1 MDVARYPPARLL
13 IFTKT
18 PVPGEVK
25 TRLIPALG
33 AEGAARLQV
42 ELTRRFVDT
51 LMQERICPLELWVSP
66 DAQHPLFQDLN
77 DRHGIDIYRQQG
89 DDLGERMLHACIH
102 AAGRAE
108 RLLLVGTDCPDLT
121 AGVLARALDGLEHRD
136 AVLNPA
142 LDGGYVLLG
151 LRCPEPSLFHTMP
164 WGTDRVA
171 GITRERMRA
180 LAWQWEELPP
190 LRDLDRPEDLAIL
203 HSGNRAWMNPLWFR
217 LLTVTPP

>member
-1 MDVARYPPARLL
+1 MDMFRYPTARLL
-13 IFTKT
+13 IFTKA

-42 ELTRRFVDT
+42 ELTRRFVEM
-51 LMQERICPLELWVSP
+51 LMRERICPLELWV
-66 DAQHPLFQDLN
+66 AQDTHHPLFQDLK

-89 DDLGERMLHACIH
+89 DDLGERMLHASVQ
-102 AAGRAE
+102 AAGRAD
-108 RLLLVGTDCPDLT
+108 RQLLVGTDCPDLT
-121 AGVLARALDGLEHRD
+121 ADLLAHALDGLEHRD
-136 AVLNPA
+136 AVLNSA

-151 LRCPEPSLFHTMP
+151 LRDPAPFLFHTMP

-171 GITRERMRA
+171 GITRERMHA

-190 LRDLDRPEDLAIL
+190 LRDLDRPEDLAIWE
-203 HSGNRAWMNPLWFR
+203 SGKAPGKD
-217 LLTVTPP
+217 